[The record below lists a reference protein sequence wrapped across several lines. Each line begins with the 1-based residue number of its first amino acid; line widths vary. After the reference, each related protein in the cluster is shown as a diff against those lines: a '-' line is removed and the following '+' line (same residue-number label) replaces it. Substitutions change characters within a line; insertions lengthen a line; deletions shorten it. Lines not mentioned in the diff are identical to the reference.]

1 MHKPKCGRLCDNCW
15 KKREDYIKKEP
26 QRRMRIGI
34 YTLQSGP
41 FPTILHKKST
51 VGVSLTVDFLLVLCE
66 NYALWS
72 ASQF

>member
-1 MHKPKCGRLCDNCW
+1 
-15 KKREDYIKKEP
+15 
-26 QRRMRIGI
+26 MRIGI
-34 YTLQSGP
+34 YTLQRGP